1 MFRDKR
7 VTDPESGHERW
18 LYDRRWRH
26 FLRFSRMDTR
36 KRYGSDRE
44 FGRKVAEMVQALE
57 WSGAL
62 RGRSRHL
69 TVGER
74 KLSSVSANVD
84 SALGGST
91 RAEVL

>member
-1 MFRDKR
+1 MLLDTRLSGSIRMFRDKR

-44 FGRKVAEMVQALE
+44 
-57 WSGAL
+57 
-62 RGRSRHL
+62 
-69 TVGER
+69 
-74 KLSSVSANVD
+74 
-84 SALGGST
+84 LGGRWRRWFRHSS
-91 RAEVL
+91 

>member
-1 MFRDKR
+1 MLLDTRLSGSIRMFRDKR

-62 RGRSRHL
+62 
-69 TVGER
+69 
-74 KLSSVSANVD
+74 
-84 SALGGST
+84 T
-91 RAEVL
+91 RAITPS